1 LVSTKQ
7 YVPGDV
13 LTRIMK
19 LQEKID
25 AEMKIHEAAEK
36 LCSMYSSNSNGI
48 SDDKKARLKA
58 KNSMEESSEKIK
70 LLKSALS
77 KYQSIGRGCFKEDDG
92 TLWAQRRKSV
102 KKVVV
107 NGKLVGTIGELLLGL
122 HETDSKKEEFSIV
135 IQIDHKE
142 VFRTKDKRNLLRST
156 WNEKF
161 EIPLNRATEI
171 EFLIYGSDSLYGLI
185 FFPLQ
190 EIAEQSI
197 LEQWYDME
205 PNGQLRLRL
214 NFQKLSKEDK
224 LSSRKK
230 GVERARHVEKRK
242 IVEFFG
248 HQLVLKRF
256 YQLLKCAT
264 CMDMI
269 IGRSCLQCEAC
280 MYTCHIRC
288 KEKIFAKCI
297 STSTAEAERENLFRV
312 YRIPHR
318 FGDTFIGIP
327 TFCSHCGHILPA
339 ARKSKKCSGQSHF
352 NGNI

>member
-1 LVSTKQ
+1 MSLGADVHLTSTRQ
-7 YVPGDV
+7 YASGDV

-19 LQEKID
+19 LQEKIN

-36 LCSMYSSNSNGI
+36 LYSMYSNFKGV
-48 SDDKKARLKA
+48 SDDKKARLGA
-58 KNSMEESSEKIK
+58 KNSLQESCEKIK

-92 TLWAQRRKSV
+92 SLWAQRRNSV
-102 KKVVV
+102 KKVPVT
-107 NGKLVGTIGELLLGL
+107 GKLVGTIGELLLGS
-122 HETDSKKEEFSIV
+122 HEADLDRMEFNIV

-142 VFRTKDKRNLLRST
+142 VFRTKEKRNSLRST

-161 EIPLNRATEI
+161 EIFLNRATEI
-171 EFLIYGSDSLYGLI
+171 EFLIYGGDCLYALI
-185 FFPLQ
+185 FFPLH
-190 EIAEQSI
+190 EIIGQPI

-214 NFQKLSKEDK
+214 SFQKLSKEDRP
-224 LSSRKK
+224 SSREK
-230 GVERARHVEKRK
+230 GIERARHVEKRK

-248 HQLVLKRF
+248 HRLILKRF
-256 YQLLKCAT
+256 YQILKCAT

-288 KEKIFAKCI
+288 KEKMFAKCI
-297 STSTAEAERENLFRV
+297 STSTAEAERENIFRV

-318 FGDTFIGIP
+318 FGDAFIGIP

-339 ARKSKKCSGQSHF
+339 ARKSKKCSGQ
-352 NGNI
+352 